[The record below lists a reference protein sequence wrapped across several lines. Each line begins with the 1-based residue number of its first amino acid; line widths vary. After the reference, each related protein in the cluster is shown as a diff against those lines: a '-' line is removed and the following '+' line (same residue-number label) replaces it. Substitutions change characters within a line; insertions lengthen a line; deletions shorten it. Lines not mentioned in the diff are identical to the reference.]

1 MEVCGLVLTK
11 GLVVPSFFE
20 NLEKQ
25 EISLGARCTYGMLA
39 QVSGKSDHCWP
50 SQKYL
55 AERLGVSIRTIQKYL
70 KELARLG
77 FIAILGGHDGETNT
91 YRLLPHPVVVA
102 ALRRCAANDSPA
114 VLSPTEAQ
122 ATCNDTPAII
132 AQEGGAK
139 TAPVFKK
146 EEKNT
151 PLTPQ
156 RGEEGARSARSTAWK
171 REALAAFGRVWA
183 VWPVQEARKAALR
196 WWMRLWRL
204 RSLPT
209 VENILAAVRAH
220 MAQNPRWKRG
230 FVPFLVTWL
239 KGRRWEDAAPAR
251 PVPSDSQDLPTPFAA
266 DSAKTEPKAV
276 GLQGGRGE
284 TAIPSAINPPV
295 PDGVWQQLDAVLGV
309 WPGELTEAQ
318 LSHVRGTW
326 RYLYSKG
333 RLPAQDTLLQIAR
346 AATNNFSR
354 WLHVFQ
360 QRQNSKS
367 QEICAASWCCAH

>member
-1 MEVCGLVLTK
+1 MEVCGIILTK

-25 EISLGARCTYGMLA
+25 EISLGARCTYGVLA

-70 KELARLG
+70 KELVRLG

-102 ALRRCAANDSPA
+102 ALRRCAANDSSA
-114 VLSPTEAQ
+114 VSSPTEAQ
-122 ATCNDTPAII
+122 AACRDTPAII

-156 RGEEGARSARSTAWK
+156 QGEEGARSARSTAWK
-171 REALAAFGRVWA
+171 PEALAAFDRVWA

-209 VENILAAVRAH
+209 LDNILAAVRAH
-220 MAQNPRWKRG
+220 MAENPRWKRG

-239 KGRRWEDAAPAR
+239 KGRRWEDVAPAR
-251 PVPSDSQDLPTPFAA
+251 PALSDSKVLSTP
-266 DSAKTEPKAV
+266 DVSASANIESKTV

-284 TAIPSAINPPV
+284 AVTPRAVCSPV

-309 WPGELTEAQ
+309 WPGELTAAQ

-326 RYLYSKG
+326 RYLYSQG
-333 RLPAQDTLLQIAR
+333 QLPAQKTLLQVAQ
-346 AATNNFSR
+346 AATKNFSR

-367 QEICAASWCCAH
+367 EETCAASWCCAH

>member
-1 MEVCGLVLTK
+1 MEVCGIILAN

-20 NLEKQ
+20 KLEKQ
-25 EISLGARCTYGMLA
+25 EISLGARCTYGVLA

-70 KELARLG
+70 KELVRLG
-77 FIAILGGHDGETNT
+77 FIAILSGHDGETNT
-91 YRLLPHPVVVA
+91 YQLLPHPLVLCELESRA
-102 ALRRCAANDSPA
+102 ARVS
-114 VLSPTEAQ
+114 S
-122 ATCNDTPAII
+122 TPATP
-132 AQEGGAK
+132 EKSSGGHGENI
-139 TAPVFKK
+139 APVFKK

-156 RGEEGARSARSTAWK
+156 RGGEGARSARSPAWK
-171 REALAAFGRVWA
+171 PEAIAAFDRVWA

-209 VENILAAVRAH
+209 LESILASVRAH

-239 KGRRWEDAAPAR
+239 KGRRWEDAAPVQPALSESK
-251 PVPSDSQDLPTPFAA
+251 VLSTPDESA
-266 DSAKTEPKAV
+266 SAKIGSKTV
-276 GLQGGRGE
+276 GLQGGKGE
-284 TAIPSAINPPV
+284 AATSNAACSPV
-295 PDGVWQQLDAVLGV
+295 PAGVWQQLDAVLGV

-326 RYLYSKG
+326 RYLYSQG
-333 RLPAQDTLLQIAR
+333 QLPAQETLLQIAR

-367 QEICAASWCCAH
+367 QEICAASWCCTY

>member
-1 MEVCGLVLTK
+1 MVVCGIILTN

-20 NLEKQ
+20 KLEKQ
-25 EISLGARCTYGMLA
+25 EISLGARCTYGVLA

-70 KELARLG
+70 KELVRLG
-77 FIAILGGHDGETNT
+77 FIAILSGHDGETNT
-91 YRLLPHPVVVA
+91 YQLLPHPLVLRELANRA
-102 ALRRCAANDSPA
+102 ARTS
-114 VLSPTEAQ
+114 
-122 ATCNDTPAII
+122 ATP
-132 AQEGGAK
+132 EKSSGGHGEK
-139 TAPVFKK
+139 ISPVFKK
-146 EEKNT
+146 EEKTNT

-156 RGEEGARSARSTAWK
+156 RGEEGDRPSQSSPAWK
-171 REALAAFGRVWA
+171 PEAIAAFDHVWA
-183 VWPVQEARKAALR
+183 VWPVQEARTAALR

-209 VENILAAVRAH
+209 LENILAAIRAH

-239 KGRRWEDAAPAR
+239 KGRRWEDVAPAQ
-251 PVPSDSQDLPTPFAA
+251 PALSDSKVLSTPDVSA
-266 DSAKTEPKAV
+266 SAKIESKTV

-284 TAIPSAINPPV
+284 AVTPRAVCSPV

-309 WPGELTEAQ
+309 WPGELTAAQ

-326 RYLYSKG
+326 RYLYSQG
-333 RLPAQDTLLQIAR
+333 QLPAQETLLQVAQ
-346 AATNNFSR
+346 AATKNFSR

-367 QEICAASWCCAH
+367 EETCAPSWCCAH

>member
-1 MEVCGLVLTK
+1 M
-11 GLVVPSFFE
+11 
-20 NLEKQ
+20 
-25 EISLGARCTYGMLA
+25 GARCAYGVLA
-39 QVSGKSDHCWP
+39 QLSGKSDHCWP

-102 ALRRCAANDSPA
+102 ALRRCGANDSPA
-114 VLSPTEAQ
+114 VSAPTEAK
-122 ATCNDTPAII
+122 AASCDTPAII
-132 AQEGGAK
+132 AQGGGAK

-156 RGEEGARSARSTAWK
+156 QGEEGARSAHSTAWK
-171 REALAAFGRVWA
+171 PEALAAFDRVWA
-183 VWPVQEARKAALR
+183 IWPVQEARTASLR

-209 VENILAAVRAH
+209 LENILAAVRAH

-239 KGRRWEDAAPAR
+239 KGRRWEDVTPAR
-251 PVPSDSQDLPTPFAA
+251 PALSDSKDQPTPDVSA
-266 DSAKTEPKAV
+266 SAKIEPKAV
-276 GLQGGRGE
+276 GLQGGKGE
-284 TAIPSAINPPV
+284 AATPRAVCQPV

-318 LSHVRGTW
+318 RCHVRGTW

-333 RLPAQDTLLQIAR
+333 QLPAHETLLQFAQ
-346 AATNNFSR
+346 AATKNFSR

-360 QRQNSKS
+360 QRQNEES
-367 QEICAASWCCAH
+367 QEICSASWNCAH